1 MTDSL
6 RLPLIQSPPWVIR
19 VNANDEMA
27 GRRRLLLRSPICHG
41 SNTEFQL
48 VDARFV
54 AKKPQGLNFVEAA
67 AMPLKYITAYEALVE
82 RMEIKKGE
90 QVALLISNG
99 AGGLSSHLFL
109 LRKTLDVPFG
119 FL

>member
-1 MTDSL
+1 MTDSIWL
-6 RLPLIQSPPWVIR
+6 FLIQSPLWVIR
-19 VNANDEMA
+19 VNAN
-27 GRRRLLLRSPICHG
+27 
-41 SNTEFQL
+41 
-48 VDARFV
+48 DARFV

-90 QVALLISNG
+90 QVARLISNG

>member
-6 RLPLIQSPPWVIR
+6 RLPLIQSPPWVTR

-27 GRRRLLLRSPICHG
+27 GRRRLLLQSPICHG

-67 AMPLKYITAYEALVE
+67 AMPLKYITANEALVE

-90 QVALLISNG
+90 QVISNG

-109 LRKTLDVPFG
+109 LRKTLNVPFG